1 MAANRFKVYKCHSGV
16 LHAHDVESLL
26 VHVASN
32 INSCGS
38 LMRLEIGA
46 AAQDYCK
53 RNPSLKR
60 QYCTFVLIVNDAKTI
75 FDACL
80 QENSFYMHAN

>member
-1 MAANRFKVYKCHSGV
+1 MAANRFKVCKCHTGV

-26 VHVASN
+26 VRVASN

-38 LMRLEIGA
+38 LMRFEIESA
-46 AAQDYCK
+46 ARHYCK

-60 QYCTFVLIVNDAKTI
+60 QYCTFVLTVNDAKTI
-75 FDACL
+75 FNACL
-80 QENSFYMHAN
+80 QEKSFYMHAN